1 VDPWKYFFHEEL
13 VMEVKQQKAMVD
25 LFEQAMDT
33 YNSAFKTGIKMQE
46 DTARWWADL
55 MGETSPVQDWQKRAQ
70 AMMADAMPLAQK
82 TAEEALRVIEQN
94 SRTSLDLL
102 RKVFDTAQSESVS
115 DARDKIQG
123 LWEASLG
130 TLRENA
136 QALVQ
141 ANAKTI
147 ESWSEFMR
155 KNFEATKTPEVKSTA
170 KTSSGSK

>member
-1 VDPWKYFFHEEL
+1 
-13 VMEVKQQKAMVD
+13 MEVKQQKMMVD

-33 YNSAFKTGIKMQE
+33 YNSAFKTGVKMQE
-46 DTARWWADL
+46 DTAKWWSDL
-55 MGETSPVQDWQKRAQ
+55 LGEASPMQDWQKRAQ
-70 AMMADAMPLAQK
+70 AMMTDAVPLAQK

-102 RKVFDTAQSESVS
+102 RKVFETAQSDSVA
-115 DARDKIQG
+115 DAREKIQS

-130 TLRENA
+130 TLRSNA

-141 ANAKTI
+141 ANARAI

-155 KNFEATKTPEVKSTA
+155 KNFDATKTTETKASRSSSAA
-170 KTSSGSK
+170 KGG